1 VIFVR
6 PLVRVHTLPVVRPHQ
21 RLRHGLDAPHGQYAP
36 AGGLWRLALDLATE
50 ARDDIDKLGI
60 SMTPDQKLAAAQ
72 VYATLAV
79 AQELAGDIPA
89 TPGRNAQGA
98 ADVVTDQDRP

>member
-1 VIFVR
+1 MTSSWASRGR
-6 PLVRVHTLPVVRPHQ
+6 PT
-21 RLRHGLDAPHGQYAP
+21 
-36 AGGLWRLALDLATE
+36 
-50 ARDDIDKLGI
+50 
-60 SMTPDQKLAAAQ
+60 QKLAAAQ
-72 VYATLAV
+72 IYATLAV